1 MRDLPMRIAIMAGAL
16 LVAAV
21 GVVMTAVFLCVALY
35 SFLLT
40 LLSSPALAAASA
52 ALLVFVMSL
61 LVIFLS
67 GVLANTLARRARA
80 KRARHGGPV
89 NAFSAEL
96 GRLLGEDAQTF
107 INDRPLLSLLLAVLG
122 GFAVGANPKL
132 RSFLQTILKT

>member
-1 MRDLPMRIAIMAGAL
+1 MRIAIMAGAL

-21 GVVMTAVFLCVALY
+21 GVVVTAVFLCVALY

-40 LLSSPALAAASA
+40 LLSPPLAAAAS

-67 GVLANTLARRARA
+67 GILANTLARRARA
-80 KRARHGGPV
+80 KRARRGGPV

>member
-1 MRDLPMRIAIMAGAL
+1 MRIAIMAGAL

-21 GVVMTAVFLCVALY
+21 GVVVTAVFFCVALY
-35 SFLLT
+35 SLLLT
-40 LLSSPALAAASA
+40 QLSPPLAAASA
-52 ALLVFVMSL
+52 ALLVFFMSL

-67 GVLANTLARRARA
+67 GVLANALARRARRARA
-80 KRARHGGPV
+80 KRGGPA

-107 INDRPLLSLLLAVLG
+107 INDRPVVSLLLALLG

-132 RSFLQTILKT
+132 RAFLQTILKT

>member
-1 MRDLPMRIAIMAGAL
+1 MRIAIMAGAL

-21 GVVMTAVFLCVALY
+21 GIVVTAVFLCMALY
-35 SFLLT
+35 SYLLT
-40 LLSSPALAAASA
+40 LLSSPPLAAAAA
-52 ALLVFVMSL
+52 ALLVFVLSL

-67 GVLANTLARRARA
+67 GVLAKTLARRAR
-80 KRARHGGPV
+80 RARARQGGRI

-132 RSFLQTILKT
+132 RTFLQTILKT